1 MDCTPIPRHPDCV
14 LNNKSYPSKEAD
26 CMDKSKFTD
35 LIDNYVAGT
44 LSKEGWKQLKDALD
58 DPENLAYLDEEL
70 LLTFM
75 NDTYFFEE
83 QEAGKTAISREIMQ
97 KIRKLNESN
106 HLAQHPMVAAKKIF
120 VRNWQRAAAVIF
132 LILTGAVSWWISGN
146 REHTEKEPVATVQHH
161 IDVPP
166 GKNGAILK
174 LADGREV
181 VLDSLADGVVA
192 TQLGTKVELKN
203 GRLVYDAGKRNPG
216 EIWYNTMTT
225 PKGRQFQLVL
235 PDGTKVWLNA
245 ASSITY
251 PASFTGNARQVKI
264 SGEAYFEVAK
274 IKDMPFHVT
283 INDMAEVKVLGTHF
297 NINAYEGE
305 AGIKTT
311 LLEGSVQ
318 TSLLG
323 AGKTPDYVVLK
334 PGQQAEVTKDQKI
347 KLNES
352 VNTDQVM
359 AWKNGLFNFE
369 NASLEEVMRQ
379 LSRWY
384 NIEVVYERGIPQMV
398 FGGEM
403 SRNVSLAGLLN
414 GLERAGVHFRIEE
427 GNRLIVMP

>member
-1 MDCTPIPRHPDCV
+1 
-14 LNNKSYPSKEAD
+14 
-26 CMDKSKFTD
+26 MDKSKFID
-35 LIDNYVAGT
+35 LIDHYVSGT
-44 LSKEGWKQLKDALD
+44 LSGEGWKQLKDALND
-58 DPENLAYLDEEL
+58 AENLAYLDEEL

-75 NDTYFFEE
+75 NDTYFFGE
-83 QEAGKTAISREIMQ
+83 QEPEKIAINRGILQRIE
-97 KIRKLNESN
+97 KLNESDPPV
-106 HLAQHPMVAAKKIF
+106 QHPVVAARKIF
-120 VRNWQRAAAVIF
+120 MHNWQRAAAVIF
-132 LILTGAVSWWISGN
+132 FILAGAISWWIVSDHRN
-146 REHTEKEPVATVQHH
+146 NKKEPVATVQYS

-192 TQLGTKVELKN
+192 TQLGTKVELKD
-203 GRLVYDAGKRNPG
+203 GRLVYDAGKKNPG
-216 EIWYNTMTT
+216 EILYNTMTT

-235 PDGTKVWLNA
+235 PDGTRVWLNA

-251 PASFTGNARQVKI
+251 PATFAGNTRRVKV

-274 IKDMPFHVT
+274 MKDTPFEVA
-283 INDMAEVKVLGTHF
+283 INNMAEVKVLGTHF
-297 NINAYEGE
+297 NINAYEDEG
-305 AGIKTT
+305 GIKTT
-311 LLEGSVQ
+311 LLEGSIQ

-323 AGKTPDYVVLK
+323 TGNAQEYVVLK
-334 PGQQAEVTKDQKI
+334 PGQQAEMTNKI

-384 NIEVVYERGIPQMV
+384 DIKVVYEQGIPGMV

-414 GLERAGVHFRIEE
+414 GLQRAGVHFRIEE
-427 GNRLIVMP
+427 GNRLVVMP